1 MREQESAVEVV
12 TDIGEERDVIAEA
25 AEPQRDIRRGTAGCV
40 TVRTAGRADDV
51 DESLT
56 DDETAHDPDSMRAD
70 STGDPKA
77 SPAGI
82 GRESRK
88 VAEWSR
94 FMSAP
99 PGSVW
104 SWTGTSLI
112 QTSERSSMELRHA
125 SSPHDRANAWS
136 VTSSGRCASSAA
148 ASSTPSL

>member
-1 MREQESAVEVV
+1 MRGQESAVEVV
-12 TDIGEERDVIAEA
+12 ADIGEELDFIAEA
-25 AEPQRDIRRGTAGCV
+25 AEPQRDIRRGAAGCV
-40 TVRTAGRADDV
+40 AVRAAGPGDDG
-51 DESLT
+51 DQRLT
-56 DDETAHDPDSMRAD
+56 DDVNVRGPDSMRAD

-104 SWTGTSLI
+104 SLTGTSLI

-125 SSPHDRANAWS
+125 S
-136 VTSSGRCASSAA
+136 
-148 ASSTPSL
+148 